1 MSWFPGQPDKHNKQA
16 AEARVSYTTLLGLK
30 YITLHYPSAVAAPES
45 SLFYYYSKFKKGK
58 KKKGLFFLD
67 EDQGEID
74 EFLWLLVFIGLL
86 LYVKASVKIIR
97 INTFLEATVPFF
109 YRRI

>member
-1 MSWFPGQPDKHNKQA
+1 M
-16 AEARVSYTTLLGLK
+16 LLLK
-30 YITLHYPSAVAAPES
+30 ALYFIIIPS
-45 SLFYYYSKFKKGK
+45 LKKEK

-67 EDQGEID
+67 EDQGVID

>member
-1 MSWFPGQPDKHNKQA
+1 MFSKG
-16 AEARVSYTTLLGLK
+16 TLLYQTNHVFFYLK
-30 YITLHYPSAVAAPES
+30 
-45 SLFYYYSKFKKGK
+45 K

-97 INTFLEATVPFF
+97 INTFLEATVPCF

>member
-1 MSWFPGQPDKHNKQA
+1 M
-16 AEARVSYTTLLGLK
+16 LLLK
-30 YITLHYPSAVAAPES
+30 ALYFIIIPS
-45 SLFYYYSKFKKGK
+45 FKKGKKK

-97 INTFLEATVPFF
+97 INTFLEATVPCF